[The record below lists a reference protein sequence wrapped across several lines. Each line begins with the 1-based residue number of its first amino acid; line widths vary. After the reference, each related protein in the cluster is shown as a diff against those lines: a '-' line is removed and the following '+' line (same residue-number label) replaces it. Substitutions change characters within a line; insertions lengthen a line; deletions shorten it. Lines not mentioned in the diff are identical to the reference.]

1 MLRPSSRQLERPR
14 DGGCWR
20 RGASPHGDGW
30 RPAMARKADKET
42 ELVLEGLSVPAPKRM
57 VIPVACIRHTQR
69 NPRGSS
75 ADDEEDLEGL
85 VASLESTPEPDLVQ
99 APAVQQVGPDDYI
112 VIYGD
117 RRVRAVKLAGWAMV
131 SCDVY
136 PRLDPLAAHD
146 RGLLENLQRKD
157 VHPLDEADAIG
168 IAWLMDNA
176 RALGLHD
183 DAADILAI
191 DQPQSATITQ
201 LTALLIEAGWARS
214 RPKVTQMATLKR
226 LGLTMNKASLKKLM
240 RLLSLSEEV
249 KAIARQTDLT
259 AAALRALGTLGEED
273 QRALITAIKADPSL
287 ASKVRRIARKVNERG
302 YPLERAL
309 SEARG
314 QVWMGPQSTD
324 GDVGDLDDEDEMEE
338 TDGGHAGNGIV
349 PGAGA
354 SGGSQGAAPGGAAPG
369 GDRKAQSDAAMK
381 LLEVAGSLTEAIATL
396 RTALNGQPIGEMP
409 PPWNEIVIE
418 SLDLMNQELATLD
431 VPVAHPARPNRIAA

>member
-1 MLRPSSRQLERPR
+1 
-14 DGGCWR
+14 
-20 RGASPHGDGW
+20 
-30 RPAMARKADKET
+30 MARKTDKGM
-42 ELVLEGLSVPAPKRM
+42 ELVLEGLSVPAPKRKI
-57 VIPVACIRHTQR
+57 VPVASIRHTQR
-69 NPRGSS
+69 NPRGIG
-75 ADDEEDLEGL
+75 ANDQEDLDGL

-99 APAVQQVGPDDYI
+99 APAVQEIGPDDYL

-117 RRVRAVKLAGWAMV
+117 RRVRAVKQAGWMMV
-131 SCDVY
+131 ACDVY

-176 RALGLHD
+176 RTLDLHD
-183 DAADILAI
+183 DSAGILAI

-214 RPKVTQMATLKR
+214 RPKVTQMVTLKR

-273 QRALITAIKADPSL
+273 QLALVKVIKDDPSL

-314 QVWMGPQSTD
+314 QVWMGPQSTGGDAD
-324 GDVGDLDDEDEMEE
+324 GDAGNLDDEDEAEQM
-338 TDGGHAGNGIV
+338 DGGHAGNGRA

-354 SGGSQGAAPGGAAPG
+354 SGGSNGVARSGAPG
-369 GDRKAQSDAAMK
+369 GDQKAQSDAAMK
-381 LLEVAGSLTEAIATL
+381 LLEVAGSLTEAIAQL
-396 RTALNGQPIGEMP
+396 RTALDGQPINKMP
-409 PPWNEIVIE
+409 QPWNEIVIE
-418 SLDLMNQELATLD
+418 SLDLMQQELATLG
-431 VPVAHPARPNRIAA
+431 VPVA

>member
-1 MLRPSSRQLERPR
+1 
-14 DGGCWR
+14 
-20 RGASPHGDGW
+20 
-30 RPAMARKADKET
+30 MARKTDKET

-69 NPRGSS
+69 NPRGIG

-183 DAADILAI
+183 DAAEVLAI

-201 LTALLIEAGWARS
+201 LTALLIEASWARS

-314 QVWMGPQSTD
+314 QVWMGPQSTGGTD

>member
-1 MLRPSSRQLERPR
+1 
-14 DGGCWR
+14 
-20 RGASPHGDGW
+20 
-30 RPAMARKADKET
+30 MARKTDKET

-69 NPRGSS
+69 NPRGID

-176 RALGLHD
+176 RALERHD
-183 DAADILAI
+183 NAAAILAI

-259 AAALRALGTLGEED
+259 AAALRALGTLGEEN
-273 QRALITAIKADPSL
+273 QLALVMAIKADPSL
-287 ASKVRRIARKVNERG
+287 AAKVRRIARKVNERG

-314 QVWMGPQSTD
+314 QVWMGPQSTNSD
-324 GDVGDLDDEDEMEE
+324 ADRDVGNLDDEDEAE
-338 TDGGHAGNGIV
+338 DGAHERARAPGATPGNGA
-349 PGAGA
+349 AGESA
-354 SGGSQGAAPGGAAPG
+354 GISPG

-381 LLEVAGSLTEAIATL
+381 LLEVAGSLTEAIAQL
-396 RTALNGQPIGEMP
+396 RTALSGQPISEMP

-418 SLDLMNQELATLD
+418 SLDLMNQELATLS
-431 VPVAHPARPNRIAA
+431 VPVAYPGRPNRIAA

>member
-1 MLRPSSRQLERPR
+1 
-14 DGGCWR
+14 
-20 RGASPHGDGW
+20 
-30 RPAMARKADKET
+30 MARKADKET
-42 ELVLEGLSVPAPKRM
+42 ELILEGLSVPPPKRM

-69 NPRGSS
+69 NPRGVG
-75 ADDEEDLEGL
+75 ADDEEDLGGL

-136 PRLDPLAAHD
+136 VRLDPLAAHD

-183 DAADILAI
+183 DAAQILAI

-273 QRALITAIKADPSL
+273 QLALVIAIKEDPSL
-287 ASKVRRIARKVNERG
+287 AAKVRRIARKVNERG

-314 QVWMGPQSTD
+314 QVWMGPQSTNSDAD
-324 GDVGDLDDEDEMEE
+324 GDAGDLDDEDESDER
-338 TDGGHAGNGIV
+338 ARA
-349 PGAGA
+349 P
-354 SGGSQGAAPGGAAPG
+354 GAAPGNGVAGESAGISPG